1 MRLALVHDS
10 LCGMGGAE
18 RVFEYMCEEFSEAD
32 IFTLAYQPE
41 QVSDSF
47 RRFDIR
53 TTFMQPF
60 MRNMEAV
67 RWAFPFNTHVMQSL
81 NLDSYDLVLT
91 SSASIA
97 KYIRTR
103 GIHVCYCYIPTR
115 ALWQPDRYFGG
126 SSKGKLMQPF
136 LNHLRKRDKAA
147 AQEVDHF
154 IAISDDSAKHVSA
167 IYDREAAVINCPI
180 DTDRFMLGAK
190 KEEHFLLVSRLEQ
203 WKRVDYAIEAFNIL
217 GLPLRIVGSGV
228 EENAL
233 KAMAKSNIEFV
244 GSVSD
249 DQLVEEYSKARAI
262 IFTPELEYGLI
273 TLEANACGTPVIC
286 LGKAGAREIMIGAN
300 EKANH
305 GSGTAVFFY
314 EQTKEALITAV
325 EEFRGYDFDPQEL
338 REHALNWSIPEFK
351 RKMRDYISE
360 IGSNL

>member
-1 MRLALVHDS
+1 
-10 LCGMGGAE
+10 
-18 RVFEYMCEEFSEAD
+18 
-32 IFTLAYQPE
+32 
-41 QVSDSF
+41 
-47 RRFDIR
+47 
-53 TTFMQPF
+53 
-60 MRNMEAV
+60 
-67 RWAFPFNTHVMQSL
+67 
-81 NLDSYDLVLT
+81 
-91 SSASIA
+91 
-97 KYIRTR
+97 
-103 GIHVCYCYIPTR
+103 
-115 ALWQPDRYFGG
+115 
-126 SSKGKLMQPF
+126 
-136 LNHLRKRDKAA
+136 
-147 AQEVDHF
+147 
-154 IAISDDSAKHVSA
+154 
-167 IYDREAAVINCPI
+167 
-180 DTDRFMLGAK
+180 
-190 KEEHFLLVSRLEQ
+190 
-203 WKRVDYAIEAFNIL
+203 
-217 GLPLRIVGSGV
+217 
-228 EENAL
+228 
-233 KAMAKSNIEFV
+233 MAKSNIEFV